1 MCSLNT
7 VTILENANAE
17 LRRELLSNKQN
28 ITKLYENIKRLNEK
42 YPNLKIT
49 IRQVDDDWRMLDEI
63 DIFCRDLVSK
73 RVL

>member
-1 MCSLNT
+1 MYSLNT

-17 LRRELLSNKQN
+17 LRRELLSNKQS

-42 YPNLKIT
+42 YPNLKIN

-63 DIFCRDLVSK
+63 DNFCRDLISK
-73 RVL
+73 KVL